1 VTSLLVIRGTVVHG
15 EKRGRLLG
23 FPTANVPIPRE
34 VRPPNYGI
42 YAGLADG
49 RWAAISVGVRP
60 TFGDGLE
67 PLLEAHLLDWDGDLY
82 GREIEVAL
90 YERIRPELKF
100 TTAEELVTEIQ
111 RDVDRVRE
119 IMSALA
125 PDADPA
131 RVDGAGPPAS
141 RGANPAHG
149 R

>member
-1 VTSLLVIRGTVVHG
+1 MTSPLVISGVVVHG

-23 FPTANVPIPRE
+23 FPTANVPTPVE
-34 VRPPNYGI
+34 VQPPTYGI

-100 TTAEELVTEIQ
+100 ATVEELVAEIE
-111 RDVDRVRE
+111 RGVDRVRE

-131 RVDGAGPPAS
+131 RGDGAGPPVWRA
-141 RGANPAHG
+141 ANPTQG